1 MAPEVSLDGLAQIP
15 IPVGAVKSTSTTL
28 PLFAVPDGFE
38 EEDLREVQ
46 QAQITIRMDFANF
59 ADYWEPTR
67 RVPLLPGLLDGLPS
81 EWHQRVCSAGA
92 IEFGRG
98 ECSPCER
105 TKRATPR
112 SPASRVTK
120 RLQSTRSVSSP
131 SRLQPSAR

>member
-15 IPVGAVKSTSTTL
+15 IPVGAVKSASTTL

-98 ECSPCER
+98 ECSH
-105 TKRATPR
+105 
-112 SPASRVTK
+112 ASGQSAQRRG
-120 RLQSTRSVSSP
+120 RLP
-131 SRLQPSAR
+131 LA